1 MSFDAPI
8 ANPEVVYVQGAETNM
23 PIAFGRNADDVLRRA
38 HDSYTSE
45 ADKIRTLVD
54 SKRELVLLYDIDGMT
69 RTATI
74 LHGGSTGSVLAA
86 SFLDNHPDI
95 VMLPML
101 TSTSIYQ
108 LYHDYPNLSVWEKLV
123 AYPPYSVVK
132 QKSDGDLFLVNN
144 PTGKFAIS
152 PADFYASIQALFDVY
167 GDRPADW
174 LNARPRFFQF
184 LHVAYTAA
192 LGRRLE
198 NSRPLMLYAQHWVND
213 ELAERYIE
221 DFPSGKFIH
230 TVRDPISGLDS
241 WFERKS
247 DMALYDVNRRPESA
261 TAYFDSAVSS
271 TIDITSLGW
280 DRPHRGM
287 ELRTR
292 ALRFEDMHLALE
304 PTMRRMAEWL
314 DILFESTMLQSSWN
328 GIPWVVTIRGVSWCG
343 SNPANA
349 RRRWRNMDV
358 ADRLTMFALMQEN
371 FKSWAYPIPKFI
383 NSQWKRLCIIAVFW
397 LLPTKM
403 ECINAGVVLRLQA
416 LPNLRQGRIAFAFG
430 ALFFLLKRRLRM
442 MWLIAAQTR
451 VRVIGRRPVATVL

>member
-1 MSFDAPI
+1 LFVAHI
-8 ANPEVVYVQGAETNM
+8 VNPEIVYMQRTATDMSIG
-23 PIAFGRNADDVLRRA
+23 FGGNADEVLQHA
-38 HDSYTSE
+38 FASYTSE
-45 ADKIRTLVD
+45 TDKIQTLVE
-54 SKRELVLLYDIDGMT
+54 SKRELVRLYDIDGMT

-86 SFLDNHPDI
+86 SFLDNHSDI

-123 AYPPYSVVK
+123 AYPPYSVMK

-144 PTGKFAIS
+144 PTGKFAII

-167 GDRPADW
+167 GHRPEEW

-198 NSRPLMLYAQHWVND
+198 NPRPLMLYAQHWVND

-221 DFPSGKFIH
+221 DFPSGQFIH

-247 DMALYDVNRRPESA
+247 DMALYRVDRRPESA

-271 TIDITSLGW
+271 TIDIVSLGW

-287 ELRTR
+287 ESRTR
-292 ALRFEDMHLALE
+292 ALRFEDMHLALDG
-304 PTMRRMAEWL
+304 TMRRMASWL
-314 DILFESTMLQSSWN
+314 DIPFESTMLQSSWN

-358 ADRLTMFALMQEN
+358 ADRFTMFALMHQN
-371 FKSWAYPIPKFI
+371 FTSWDYPSPKFM
-383 NSQWKRLCIIAVFW
+383 NSRWARLCFIALFW
-397 LLPTKM
+397 LIPTKM
-403 ECINAGVVLRLQA
+403 EWINAGVVLRRQA
-416 LPNLRQGRIAFAFG
+416 LPNLRRGRIAFAFG
-430 ALFFLLKRRLRM
+430 APFFLLKRRFRM

-451 VRVIGRRPVATVL
+451 VRVMGKQPVATVL